1 VPRPLFRYS
10 VVPSLP
16 DVLKPLFG
24 LAFNLHWEWDP
35 EAIDLFRRLD
45 PDLWE
50 ASGHNPVLMLGH
62 IDQHRLQLLAR
73 DDGFLAQME
82 RVTDRLDR
90 YLTHHPDWPGVLGQ
104 GAGPQIAY
112 LSAEFGL
119 TECLQIYS
127 GGLGILAGDHLK
139 AASDL
144 GLPLVAV
151 GLLYQEGYFRQY
163 LNPDGWQQER
173 YPQND
178 FHNLPVQPVLADDG
192 THLVIAVD
200 FPGRPV
206 RVRIWKVLVGRL
218 PLYLLDTNDPQ
229 NGEADRAIT
238 NQLYGGDIEKR
249 IQQEM
254 ILGIG
259 GVRALA
265 RLGLHPSVFH
275 MNEGHSAFLAL
286 ERIRNL
292 MAEHQLCFEE
302 ARVLAGS
309 GNIFTTH
316 TPVSAGSDYFPP
328 DLVDRYLRSYY
339 ADFGVTRE
347 QFLAL
352 GREDAQDQNESF
364 CTTVLALRLASYRFG
379 VSRLHGRIAR
389 NIWHGCWPDV
399 PEDEVPIGHVTN
411 GVHVPTW
418 ASIDM
423 ASLLERYLGPRWHEA
438 PGDAS
443 VWDGVGSIP
452 DEELW
457 RTHERR
463 RERLVAFTRRRL
475 REQRLAVGAP
485 AADVALASE
494 VLSPDALTIG
504 FARRFTTY
512 KRATLLFRDP
522 DRLARL
528 LNDRERPVQIIIAGK
543 AHPADDPGKD
553 LIRQIVHFTRRP
565 ELARSVVFI
574 EDYDIVVA
582 RYLVQ
587 GVDVWLNT
595 PRRPLEASGTSGM
608 KAALNGALNMS
619 ILDGWWDEAYTPE
632 VGWAIGHGEEYND
645 LEQQDRIEADALY
658 HLLEV
663 DVRPLFYKR
672 GNDRLPRDWIAKVKA
687 AMRAICPEFNTQ
699 RMVQQYATQGYMP
712 AAERYASLTAED
724 GQRTRAVAAWQL
736 RVREQWPEVR
746 IAEVSADSPSSLP
759 VGSTFQVRTSVQLG
773 ALSPED
779 VAVELYEGP
788 LDQQDVIGAPNVI
801 RMTWDGSQDDGVFRF
816 SGAVVCDSSGQ
827 HGYTVRVVPH
837 HADLADRFVEGHV
850 RWAQTPA

>member
-1 VPRPLFRYS
+1 MPRPLFRYS

-62 IDQHRLQLLAR
+62 IDQQRLRLLAR
-73 DDGFLAQME
+73 DDGFRAQME

-90 YLTHHPDWPGVLGQ
+90 YMRHQPEWPGATPDV
-104 GAGPQIAY
+104 AGPQIAY

-127 GGLGILAGDHLK
+127 GGLGILAGDHMK
-139 AASDL
+139 AASDV
-144 GLPLVAV
+144 GLPLVGV

-178 FHNLPVQPVLADDG
+178 FHNLPVQPVTSDDG
-192 THLVIAVD
+192 DQLTITID

-206 RVRIWKVLVGRL
+206 LVRLWKVQVGRV

-229 NGEADRAIT
+229 NREADRAIT
-238 NQLYGGDIEKR
+238 NQLYGGDNEKR
-249 IQQEM
+249 IEQEM
-254 ILGIG
+254 VLGIG
-259 GVRALA
+259 GVRALD
-265 RLGLHPSVFH
+265 RLGFHPSVYH

-292 MAEHQLCFEE
+292 MAERHLSFEE
-302 ARVLAGS
+302 AKVLAAS
-309 GNIFTTH
+309 GNVFTTH
-316 TPVSAGSDYFPP
+316 TPVSAGSDYFPS
-328 DLVDRYLRSYY
+328 DLVDRYLSNYY
-339 ADFGVTRE
+339 TAFGISRE
-347 QFLAL
+347 QFLGL
-352 GREDAQDQNESF
+352 GRQRPQDQNESF
-364 CTTVLALRLASYRFG
+364 CTTILALRLASFRFG
-379 VSRLHGRIAR
+379 VSRLHGQIAR

-411 GVHVPTW
+411 GVHIATW

-438 PGDAS
+438 PGDKS
-443 VWDGVGSIP
+443 LWEGVGSIP

-504 FARRFTTY
+504 FARRFATY

-522 DRLARL
+522 ERLARL
-528 LNDRERPVQIIIAGK
+528 LNDRDRPVQIIIAGK

-565 ELARSVVFI
+565 ELAHNVVFL
-574 EDYDIVVA
+574 EDYDLVVA

-619 ILDGWWDEAYTPE
+619 ILDGWWDEAYSPE
-632 VGWAIGHGEEYND
+632 VGWAIGHGEEYAD

-663 DVRPLFYKR
+663 DVRPLFYQR
-672 GNDRLPRDWIAKVKA
+672 GNDRLPRAWIAKVKA
-687 AMRAICPEFNTQ
+687 AIRAICPEFNTQ
-699 RMVQQYATQGYMP
+699 RMVQEYATRGYQP
-712 AAERYASLTAED
+712 AANRYQTLIADDA
-724 GQRTRAVAAWQL
+724 RRARDVATWQV
-736 RVREQWPEVR
+736 RVREQWSSVR
-746 IAEVSADSPSSLP
+746 IASVSADSPSSLP
-759 VGSTFQVRTSVQLG
+759 VGSTFQVRAAVQLG
-773 ALSPED
+773 NLSPSD
-779 VAVELYEGP
+779 VVVELYEGP
-788 LDQQDVIGAPNVI
+788 LDQQDVIGAPTLTA
-801 RMTWDGSQDDGVFRF
+801 MDWDGSRDSDLYHFTGT
-816 SGAVVCDSSGQ
+816 VVCESSGQ

-837 HADLADRFVEGHV
+837 HADRADRFVEGLL
-850 RWAQTPA
+850 RWADTTG

>member
-1 VPRPLFRYS
+1 MPRPLFRYS

-16 DVLKPLFG
+16 PVLEPLAN
-24 LAFNLHWEWDP
+24 LAINLHWEWDP

-50 ASGHNPVLMLGH
+50 ASGHNPALMLGH
-62 IDQHRLQLLAR
+62 IDQQRLRLLAR

-82 RVTDRLDR
+82 RVLERLAR
-90 YLTHHPDWPGVLGQ
+90 YMSHRPNWPVALG
-104 GAGPQIAY
+104 AETSPQIAY
-112 LSAEFGL
+112 FSAEFGL

-144 GLPLVAV
+144 ALPLLGI

-178 FHNLPVQPVLADDG
+178 FHNLPITPLKGDDG
-192 THLVIAVD
+192 APLTISVD

-206 RVRIWKVLVGRL
+206 VARIWKAQVGRI
-218 PLYLLDTNDPQ
+218 PLYLLDTNDPR
-229 NGEADRAIT
+229 NNEGDRAIT
-238 NQLYGGDIEKR
+238 NQLYGGDNEKR

-259 GVRALA
+259 GVRMLD
-265 RLGLHPSVFH
+265 RLGLRPAVFH

-292 MAEHQLCFEE
+292 MAERHMSYAE
-302 ARVLAGS
+302 ARILAS
-309 GNIFTTH
+309 AGNVFTTH

-328 DLVDRYLRSYY
+328 YLMDRYLGSYY
-339 ADFGVTRE
+339 GALGVSRDD
-347 QFLAL
+347 FLAL
-352 GREDAQDQNESF
+352 GRQNAQDQNESF
-364 CTTVLALRLASYRFG
+364 CTTVLAFRLASFRFG
-379 VSRLHGRIAR
+379 VSRLHGQVAR
-389 NIWHGCWPDV
+389 HIWRGCWPAL

-411 GVHVPTW
+411 GIHTPTW

-423 ASLLERYLGPRWHEA
+423 ASLLERYLGPRWHEDPA
-438 PGDAS
+438 DRAL
-443 VWDGVGSIP
+443 WDGVTSIP

-485 AADVALASE
+485 AADVELAGE
-494 VLSPDALTIG
+494 VLSPEALTIG
-504 FARRFTTY
+504 FARRFATY

-522 DRLARL
+522 DRLARML
-528 LNDRERPVQIIIAGK
+528 GDRDRPVQIIIAGK

-553 LIRQIVHFTRRP
+553 LIRQIIHFTRRP
-565 ELARSVVFI
+565 DMARSVVFL
-574 EDYDIVVA
+574 EDYDLVVA

-587 GVDVWLNT
+587 GVDIWLNT

-619 ILDGWWDEAYTPE
+619 ILDGWWDEAYHPE
-632 VGWAIGHGEEYND
+632 VGWAIGHGEEYAD

-663 DVRPLFYKR
+663 DVRPLFYNR
-672 GNDRLPRDWIAKVKA
+672 GNDRLPRDWIAKMKA
-687 AMRAICPEFNTQ
+687 GMRAIAPVFNTQ
-699 RMVQQYATQGYMP
+699 RMVQEYDDQGYLI
-712 AAERYASLTAED
+712 AADRYSRLAAD
-724 GQRTRAVAAWQL
+724 DARRARDVAAWQA
-736 RVREQWPEVR
+736 RVHEQWPNVQIDEAQ
-746 IAEVSADSPSSLP
+746 AEGAAALP
-759 VGSTFQVRTSVQLG
+759 VGTTFQVHAWVRLG
-773 ALSPED
+773 ALLPAD

-788 LDQQDVIGAPNVI
+788 LDQQDNIVAPTAKP
-801 RMTWDGSQDDGVFRF
+801 MEWDGARDNDRYRF
-816 SGAVVCDSSGQ
+816 SGAVDCESSGQ

-837 HADLADRFVEGHV
+837 HPDHPDRFVEGLL
-850 RWAQTPA
+850 RWAETPA

>member
-1 VPRPLFRYS
+1 VPRPLFRFS

-16 DVLKPLFG
+16 PELEPLSA

-62 IDQHRLQLLAR
+62 IDQERLRLLAR
-73 DDGFLAQME
+73 DDGFRAQME
-82 RVTDRLDR
+82 RVTGRLQR
-90 YLTHHPDWPGVLGQ
+90 YMSRLPTWLGVVGQ
-104 GAGPQIAY
+104 ESKPQIAY

-127 GGLGILAGDHLK
+127 GGLGILAGDHMK
-139 AASDL
+139 AASDV
-144 GLPLVAV
+144 GLPLLGV
-151 GLLYQEGYFRQY
+151 GLLYQEGYLRQY

-178 FHNLPVQPVLADDG
+178 FHNLPVQPVPAEDG
-192 THLVIAVD
+192 TQLTISVD

-206 RVRIWKVLVGRL
+206 RVRLWKAQVGRV
-218 PLYLLDTNDPQ
+218 PLYLLDTNDPE

-238 NQLYGGDIEKR
+238 NQLYGGNDEKR

-259 GVRALA
+259 GVRALE
-265 RLGLHPSVFH
+265 RMGLHPPVFH

-286 ERIRNL
+286 ERIHNL
-292 MAEHQLCFEE
+292 MTQKGLSFEE
-302 ARVLAGS
+302 ARVLAS
-309 GNIFTTH
+309 AGNVFTTH
-316 TPVSAGSDYFPP
+316 TPLTAGSDYFPSE
-328 DLVDRYLRSYY
+328 LVDRYLSSYY
-339 ADFGVTRE
+339 AAFGISRE

-352 GREDAQDQNESF
+352 GRQNPRDQNERF
-364 CTTVLALRLASYRFG
+364 CTTILALRVASFCFG
-379 VSRLHGRIAR
+379 VSKLHGRVAR

-411 GVHVPTW
+411 GVHTATW

-423 ASLLERYLGPRWHEA
+423 ASLLERYLGPRWHEDPA
-438 PGDAS
+438 DKS
-443 VWDGVGSIP
+443 LWEGVASIP

-475 REQRLAVGAP
+475 REQRVAAGAP
-485 AADVALASE
+485 AADVAMAAE

-504 FARRFTTY
+504 FARRFATY
-512 KRATLLFRDP
+512 KRATLLFRDVE
-522 DRLARL
+522 RLARL
-528 LNDRERPVQIIIAGK
+528 LNDRDQPVQIIIAGK
-543 AHPADDPGKD
+543 AHPVDDPGKD

-565 ELARSVVFI
+565 ELARNVVFL
-574 EDYDIVVA
+574 EDYDLVVA

-595 PRRPLEASGTSGM
+595 PRRPQEASGTSGM
-608 KAALNGALNMS
+608 KAALNGALNIS

-632 VGWAIGHGEEYND
+632 VGWAIGHGEEYTD
-645 LEQQDRIEADALY
+645 LEQQDRIESDALY

-663 DVRPLFYKR
+663 DVRRSFYDR
-672 GNDRLPRDWIAKVKA
+672 GSDRLPREWIAKVKA

-699 RMVQQYATQGYMP
+699 RMVQEYATKGYRP
-712 AAERYASLTAED
+712 AADRYTLLAAD
-724 GQRTRAVAAWQL
+724 DAHRARDVAAWQVC
-736 RVREQWPEVR
+736 VREQWPGVR
-746 IAEVSADSPSSLP
+746 IVAVSTDSLSSLP
-759 VGSTFQVRTSVQLG
+759 VGSTFQVRASVHLG
-773 ALSPED
+773 ALSPND
-779 VAVELYEGP
+779 VVVELYEGP
-788 LDQQDVIGAPNVI
+788 LDQQDIIGAPTLTD
-801 RMTWDGSQDDGVFRF
+801 MDWDGSQENDLYRF
-816 SGAVVCDSSGQ
+816 SGTVVCDSSGQ

-837 HADLADRFVEGHV
+837 HPDNADRFVEGLV
-850 RWAQTPA
+850 RWAETPA